1 MPIYEYQCKECGHRL
16 EAMQK
21 MSDAPLED
29 CPECGASALGKL
41 MSASAFRLKGGGWYE
56 TDFKGGNQRNV
67 AQSDNKGEKTAT
79 SAESKPETR
88 SSTAE
93 SKSATKSSTTDSK
106 GKLATGKT
114 KKSSA

>member
-21 MSDAPLED
+21 MNDAPLED

-67 AQSDNKGEKTAT
+67 AQSDNKAEKTAT
-79 SAESKPETR
+79 TAESKPETK